1 MASGR
6 ERLTGAAWIPIERY
20 EGTSTSSCNRPHRDA
35 ITERVESMRGWL
47 SNNRQLGSSPGFGL
61 IRTAKRRCVPKLIRK
76 QGAAGPPAK
85 RRTEGAGA
93 FRPLNQAATE
103 RTEGAGA
110 FRPLNPALQQDRLEP
125 RALQSCGEARR
136 TCQASS
142 PDKRLQRAPPK
153 SRHRKMRTILRP
165 SLPKSRLARLHRNS
179 HNFRFGDDPGTTQDL
194 AISKP
199 VKIQPEYNSR
209 YELNRIMG
217 CRIHRAVRSL

>member
-1 MASGR
+1 
-6 ERLTGAAWIPIERY
+6 
-20 EGTSTSSCNRPHRDA
+20 
-35 ITERVESMRGWL
+35 MRGWL

-110 FRPLNPALQQDRLEP
+110 FGPLNKAPQQDRLQQ
-125 RALQSCGEARR
+125 RALQSCGEARK
-136 TCQASS
+136 THQPSS
-142 PDKRLQRAPPK
+142 PAKRLQRSPPK
-153 SRHRKMRTILRP
+153 IPPWQNENHPQTVP
-165 SLPKSRLARLHRNS
+165 SQKPTRRDLAENS
-179 HNFRFGDDPGTTQDL
+179 YNFRFGDDPGTTQDL